1 MGSGD
6 ITDISIVTI
15 VGIDIVRICGFYV
28 IVERY
33 PGQLLLSDTVS
44 SPDSPLIHLLTLLIN
59 VCKHT
64 TATPLCRFG
73 WKHSKFNYH
82 PAGLIMKY
90 VLTFMVQ
97 ACSYRML
104 VVLLVGMILF

>member
-33 PGQLLLSDTVS
+33 RRQLLLPSTVS
-44 SPDSPLIHLLTLLIN
+44 SPDRSTDLVNKYLQSLLQQAGSNCLDILHCIIN
-59 VCKHT
+59 LHD
-64 TATPLCRFG
+64 
-73 WKHSKFNYH
+73 N
-82 PAGLIMKY
+82 
-90 VLTFMVQ
+90 
-97 ACSYRML
+97 
-104 VVLLVGMILF
+104 

>member
-33 PGQLLLSDTVS
+33 RRQLLLSGTIT
-44 SPDSPLIHLLTLLIN
+44 SPDTSTDLLNKYLH
-59 VCKHT
+59 CDSQ
-64 TATPLCRFG
+64 RFG
-73 WKHSKFNYH
+73 WKQSIFNYH
-82 PAGLIMKY
+82 AGY
-90 VLTFMVQ
+90 
-97 ACSYRML
+97 
-104 VVLLVGMILF
+104 

>member
-33 PGQLLLSDTVS
+33 RRQLLLSGTIS
-44 SPDSPLIHLLTLLIN
+44 SPDTSTDLLNKYLHSLLEIWVGAVN
-59 VCKHT
+59 IQ
-64 TATPLCRFG
+64 LSCRLMTQR
-73 WKHSKFNYH
+73 SVSRQLVPDY
-82 PAGLIMKY
+82 
-90 VLTFMVQ
+90 
-97 ACSYRML
+97 CSI
-104 VVLLVGMILF
+104 VVSSE

>member
-33 PGQLLLSDTVS
+33 RRQLLLSGTIS
-44 SPDSPLIHLLTLLIN
+44 SPDTSTDLLNKYLHSLLEIWVGAVN
-59 VCKHT
+59 IQ
-64 TATPLCRFG
+64 LSCR
-73 WKHSKFNYH
+73 
-82 PAGLIMKY
+82 LIM
-90 VLTFMVQ
+90 Q
-97 ACSYRML
+97 
-104 VVLLVGMILF
+104 

>member
-33 PGQLLLSDTVS
+33 RRQLLLSGTIS
-44 SPDSPLIHLLTLLIN
+44 SPDTSTDLLNKYLHSLLEIWVGAVN
-59 VCKHT
+59 IQ
-64 TATPLCRFG
+64 LSCR
-73 WKHSKFNYH
+73 
-82 PAGLIMKY
+82 LM
-90 VLTFMVQ
+90 MQ
-97 ACSYRML
+97 
-104 VVLLVGMILF
+104 

>member
-33 PGQLLLSDTVS
+33 HGQLLLSTTDT
-44 SPDSPLIHLLTLLIN
+44 I
-59 VCKHT
+59 
-64 TATPLCRFG
+64 
-73 WKHSKFNYH
+73 SK
-82 PAGLIMKY
+82 
-90 VLTFMVQ
+90 
-97 ACSYRML
+97 
-104 VVLLVGMILF
+104 

>member
-33 PGQLLLSDTVS
+33 PRQLLLSGTISTPDTSTDLVNKYLQS
-44 SPDSPLIHLLTLLIN
+44 LLEIWVEALNIQLS
-59 VCKHT
+59 
-64 TATPLCRFG
+64 CR
-73 WKHSKFNYH
+73 
-82 PAGLIMKY
+82 LIM
-90 VLTFMVQ
+90 Q
-97 ACSYRML
+97 
-104 VVLLVGMILF
+104 